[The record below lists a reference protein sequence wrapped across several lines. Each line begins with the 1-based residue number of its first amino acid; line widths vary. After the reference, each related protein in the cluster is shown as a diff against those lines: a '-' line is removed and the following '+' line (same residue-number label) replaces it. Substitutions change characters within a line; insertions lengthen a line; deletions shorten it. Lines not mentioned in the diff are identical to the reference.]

1 LIKRV
6 KDLYPRDP
14 SEKKK
19 VCPVVYRKFEDFLE
33 LHLALQKYFPE
44 LRDKL
49 PQFSMKT
56 AGFFK
61 IGPSKTGKQ
70 RFKELND
77 YIQQLFKMPSHV
89 VQSVV
94 LKKFIQ
100 PTQEDLDNY
109 EFSKRIST
117 DISGQKRLR

>member
-1 LIKRV
+1 M
-6 KDLYPRDP
+6 
-14 SEKKK
+14 
-19 VCPVVYRKFEDFLE
+19 VYRKFEDFLE

-44 LRDKL
+44 LKDKL
-49 PQFSMKT
+49 PQLSMKT

-117 DISGQKRLR
+117 DISGQKRLH